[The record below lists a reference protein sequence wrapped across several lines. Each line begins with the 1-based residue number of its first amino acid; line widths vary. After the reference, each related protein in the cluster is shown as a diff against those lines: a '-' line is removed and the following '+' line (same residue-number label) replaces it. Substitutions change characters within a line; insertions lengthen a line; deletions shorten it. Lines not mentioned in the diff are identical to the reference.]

1 MGGSKGILDSNYSNL
16 QWQKV
21 KIGDLFN
28 IHPTSSYGYTN
39 STLFKTKG
47 KVPVVVNSSLSNG
60 IGGYVDLPPTE
71 KGNMITYSDTT
82 TSDAIFINQIT
93 L

>member
-1 MGGSKGILDSNYSNL
+1 M
-16 QWQKV
+16 
-21 KIGDLFN
+21 
-28 IHPTSSYGYTN
+28 
-39 STLFKTKG
+39 
-47 KVPVVVNSSLSNG
+47 PVVVNSILSNG

-82 TSDAIFINQIT
+82 TPDAIFINQIT